1 MCTQESRLKN
11 GCCLQKLINMELG
24 VKLDVIDLK
33 ILRILQEKG
42 RITNL
47 QLSNE
52 IGLSPAPTLE
62 RVKKLEANGVIE
74 GYHAQINE
82 SLLGMGIK
90 AFISISLERQIEGS
104 IVTFKEKIQA
114 IPEIQE
120 CYQITG
126 NADYILKVTVR
137 DIPSFEQLISN
148 QLSKIEEIGQ
158 MQTMMIL
165 SKVKDS
171 RVVHIPKDM
180 I

>member
-1 MCTQESRLKN
+1 M
-11 GCCLQKLINMELG
+11 QKLINMELG

>member
-1 MCTQESRLKN
+1 MD
-11 GCCLQKLINMELG
+11 LG

-33 ILRILQEKG
+33 ILRLLQEKG

-47 QLSNE
+47 QLSQV

-62 RVKKLEANGVIE
+62 RVKKLESSGIIQ
-74 GYHAQINE
+74 GYHAQVNDT
-82 SLLGMGIK
+82 LLGMGIK
-90 AFISISLERQIEGS
+90 AFISISLERQKVDS

-114 IPEIQE
+114 IPEVLE

-126 NADYILKVTVR
+126 NADYFLKVVVQ
-137 DIPSFEQLISN
+137 DIPSFERLISN
-148 QLSKIEEIGQ
+148 KLSQIEEIGQ

-171 RVVHIPKDM
+171 KVIPLDLD
-180 I
+180 

>member
-1 MCTQESRLKN
+1 MN
-11 GCCLQKLINMELG
+11 LG

-62 RVKKLEANGVIE
+62 RVKKMESNGIIE
-74 GYHAQINE
+74 GFHAQVNE

-90 AFISISLERQIEGS
+90 AFISISLERQVDGS
-104 IVTFKEKIQA
+104 IVTFKDKINA
-114 IPEIQE
+114 IPEVQE

-137 DIPSFEQLISN
+137 DIPAFEQLISN
-148 QLSKIEEIGQ
+148 RLGKIEEIGQ

-171 RVVHIPKDM
+171 KVVHLPEDIL
-180 I
+180 